1 MTANG
6 ARQAR
11 RADQNTRWMWAM
23 VRDRLEISFRT
34 DPGVASLS
42 PDLELAVRQGRT
54 PASAAAD
61 QLLAAFGLD
70 QGG

>member
-1 MTANG
+1 MAANG
-6 ARQAR
+6 ALQAR

-23 VRDRLEISFRT
+23 VRDRLETSFRT

-54 PASAAAD
+54 PASTAAD
-61 QLLAAFGLD
+61 QLLAAFGLE
-70 QGG
+70 